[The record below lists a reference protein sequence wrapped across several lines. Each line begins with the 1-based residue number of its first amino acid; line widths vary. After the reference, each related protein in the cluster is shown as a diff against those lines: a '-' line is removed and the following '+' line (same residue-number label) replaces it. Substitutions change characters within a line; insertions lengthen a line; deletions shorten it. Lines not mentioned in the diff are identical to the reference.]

1 MRSLVE
7 AYHEAVGVYVKLATS
22 LDKLAV
28 ELFGF
33 RFVEPMQPGGQPPIA
48 AIRQD
53 GQRDIDVHIEPH
65 FTGQAIEVKEI
76 DTDPQAVLYTIAASI
91 ADEQVSGTDVKVV
104 GHHEGE
110 LGAPQPVHGQLPYWP
125 IVPAEC
131 HGFVHIAD
139 VLMAAFGDI
148 QDGSV
153 PGLGREGM

>member
-33 RFVEPMQPGGQPPIA
+33 CFVEPMQPGGQPPIA

-53 GQRDIDVHIEPH
+53 GQRDIDVHIEAH

-76 DTDPQAVLYTIAASI
+76 DTDTQAVLYTVAASI
-91 ADEQVSGTDVKVV
+91 ADEQVPCTGVEVV
-104 GHHEGE
+104 RHYESE
-110 LGAPQPVHGQLPYWP
+110 LGA
-125 IVPAEC
+125 
-131 HGFVHIAD
+131 
-139 VLMAAFGDI
+139 
-148 QDGSV
+148 S
-153 PGLGREGM
+153 